1 MRDIISR
8 LHVDTHAD
16 GLEVLDAKRL
26 QHCCLL
32 LGRDVARQAEGA
44 QLGFEVGTVVVRCAE
59 RPRIQQVLKAR
70 AELPHP
76 AVRASEL
83 IADQE
88 LNALPRGWD
97 P

>member
-1 MRDIISR
+1 MLVVMRVQRDIIKR
-8 LHVDTHAD
+8 LQVVDTHAD

-59 RPRIQQVLKAR
+59 RSRIQQVLKAR

-76 AVRASEL
+76 AVRASQ
-83 IADQE
+83 IK
-88 LNALPRGWD
+88 N
-97 P
+97 